1 MKRFIK
7 AIAAIILMVAVVCA
21 TGCTKSDDSNNGGN
35 NTENGG
41 GSGDGNGSGGGNG
54 GGNGGG
60 GSNTQLPAGMYLGVI
75 GFNQQLHVHPITR
88 LDDAAIE
95 ETKQFIENLPM
106 GGATLL
112 YHAVNTSL
120 DMLASY
126 EIPENLKS
134 VYVVNFTDGL
144 DEGSY
149 AFSNYS
155 SGAQYLQAVSQRIR
169 NERIHGDTIKAHT
182 IGIQG
187 NDVLSYDLAEFLNNL
202 NGISQLPS
210 ERYVRY
216 VTEFEDVL
224 VELRGIAEMLHQQ
237 SINAILTL
245 KFPVPDPN
253 TRVRFCFDIT
263 TPAPHE
269 PNEALQSEQYIE
281 GVYITDSEGKG
292 VLTNVRYVGMS
303 SSSGNMVRSVS
314 MEPPFVTFNFEGM
327 KDADNNNFTTSN
339 LDHLLEWKYNTNAN
353 AWINN
358 SEWSHEGTTD
368 VINKYFSS
376 LVMLNLDCSQS
387 LGSQKFR
394 QLKNCAKDFVDVLR
408 TDE

>member
-1 MKRFIK
+1 MKRLMK
-7 AIAAIILMVAVVCA
+7 AMAALMLMVVVVCA

-41 GSGDGNGSGGGNG
+41 GGGNG
-54 GGNGGG
+54 NGDNGGNGNGDNGG
-60 GSNTQLPAGMYLGVI
+60 GSGTGLPAGMYLGVI
-75 GFNQQLHVHPITR
+75 GFNQELHIHPITR
-88 LDDAAIE
+88 LDDDAIE
-95 ETKQFIENLPM
+95 ETKQFIEDLPM

-120 DMLASY
+120 DMLDSY
-126 EIPENLKS
+126 GTPQDLKS

-149 AFSNYS
+149 AFSNYN

-182 IGIQG
+182 VGIQG
-187 NDVLSYDLAEFLNNL
+187 NDVLSYDLDEFLNNL
-202 NGISQLPS
+202 NGISQVPS

-237 SINAILTL
+237 SINSILTL

-253 TRVRFCFDIT
+253 TRIRFCFDIT

-269 PNEALQSEQYIE
+269 PNEALQSEHYIE
-281 GVYITDSEGKG
+281 GMYITDSEGRG

-303 SSSGNMVRSVS
+303 SSSGRVVRSVS
-314 MEPPFVTFNFEGM
+314 MEPPFVVFKFEGM
-327 KDADNNNFTTSN
+327 KDANNNHFTNSN
-339 LDHLLEWKYNTNAN
+339 LAHLQEWKYNTNAN
-353 AWINN
+353 AWIHN
-358 SEWSHEGTTD
+358 SEWTNEGNTE
-368 VINKYFSS
+368 VNHFYFSS

-394 QLKNCAKDFVDVLR
+394 QLKDCAKDFVDVLR
-408 TDE
+408 TN